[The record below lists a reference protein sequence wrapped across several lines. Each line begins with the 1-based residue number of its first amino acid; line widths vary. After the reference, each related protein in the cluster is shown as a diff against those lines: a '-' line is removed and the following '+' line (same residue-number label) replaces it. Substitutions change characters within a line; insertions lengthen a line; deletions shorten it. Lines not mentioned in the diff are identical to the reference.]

1 MARLV
6 TGRWPSSS
14 SRYSTMERV
23 LASRFRPLRRTSLG
37 LPVLPEVVSRRASS
51 GVELRA
57 PARRGGGAERCPPPP
72 APGTKPSSTRPVSAG
87 GRRHMDEGGAVGL
100 QQAAQQLRRNVGV
113 QQQGHF
119 SRF

>member
-23 LASRFRPLRRTSLG
+23 LASRFRPCRRTSLG

-51 GVELRA
+51 GWSSGPLPAGAAEQDAVLHLQRRDKALQHPPRLR
-57 PARRGGGAERCPPPP
+57 RE
-72 APGTKPSSTRPVSAG
+72 VAG
-87 GRRHMDEGGAVGL
+87 HMDEGGAVGL

>member
-6 TGRWPSSS
+6 TGHDGAGVGVQVPAAEAHQLGAAGAARGG
-14 SRYSTMERV
+14 EQEGQ
-23 LASRFRPLRRTSLG
+23 LR
-37 LPVLPEVVSRRASS
+37 
-51 GVELRA
+51 VELRPL
-57 PARRGGGAERCPPPP
+57 PAGAAEQDAVLHLQRRDKALQHPP
-72 APGTKPSSTRPVSAG
+72 RLRREVAG
-87 GRRHMDEGGAVGL
+87 HMDEGGAVGL

>member
-14 SRYSTMERV
+14 SRYSTIERV

-51 GVELRA
+51 GWSSG
-57 PARRGGGAERCPPPP
+57 PCPPGRRSR
-72 APGTKPSSTRPVSAG
+72 ALSSTSSAGTKPSSTRPVSAG
-87 GRRHMDEGGAVGL
+87 RSPGTWTKAGRC
-100 QQAAQQLRRNVGV
+100 NVGV

>member
-51 GVELRA
+51 GWSSG
-57 PARRGGGAERCPPPP
+57 PCPPGRRSR
-72 APGTKPSSTRPVSAG
+72 ALSSTSSAGTKPSSTRPVSAG
-87 GRRHMDEGGAVGL
+87 RSPGTWTKAGR
-100 QQAAQQLRRNVGV
+100 
-113 QQQGHF
+113 
-119 SRF
+119 